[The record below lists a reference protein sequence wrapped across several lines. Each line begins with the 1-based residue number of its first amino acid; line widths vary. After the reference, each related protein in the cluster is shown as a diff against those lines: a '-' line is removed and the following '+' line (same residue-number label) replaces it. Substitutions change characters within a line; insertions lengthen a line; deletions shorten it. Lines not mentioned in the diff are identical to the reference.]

1 MSEYSAAYAIRESV
15 TRWLSVLAQLRIENI
30 RMKYELSGIIQKD
43 IDADLLEKAE
53 NFQQCFVQKDQLMD
67 LLRLDLN
74 HLLCKLDDTKEIPPL
89 YLQIRNDMEKLMVEF
104 NTLCNYFHRFAMVD
118 NVNT

>member
-15 TRWLSVLAQLRIENI
+15 NRWQSVLAQLRIENI
-30 RMKYELSGIIQKD
+30 RMKYELSGIIRKD

-53 NFQQCFVQKDQLMD
+53 SFQQRFLQKDQLMD

-74 HLLCKLDDTKEIPPL
+74 QLLRQLDTAENVPPS
-89 YLQIRNDMEKLMVEF
+89 YLQIRQDMEKLIQEF
-104 NTLCNYFHRFAMVD
+104 NTLSNYFCTFAMATEA
-118 NVNT
+118 NV